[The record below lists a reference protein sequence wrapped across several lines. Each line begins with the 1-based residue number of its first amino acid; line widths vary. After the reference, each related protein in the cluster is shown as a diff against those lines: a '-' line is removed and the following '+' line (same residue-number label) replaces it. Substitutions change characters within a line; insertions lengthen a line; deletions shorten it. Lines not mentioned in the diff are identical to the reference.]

1 LAPPNN
7 AAQSR
12 ACFNKETV
20 MDIHKIDWSTIPW
33 KEIRKGVEQKAFS
46 GSAATVALHRLMPGH
61 EPRPHSH
68 PHEQIAYIVEG
79 RMRFFI
85 GDETHDL
92 GPGGLVVIPGG
103 VTHWGEVL
111 GDEPV
116 INLDV
121 FTPKRPEYAA

>member
-1 LAPPNN
+1 
-7 AAQSR
+7 
-12 ACFNKETV
+12 
-20 MDIHKIDWSTIPW
+20 MDIHKIDWSGIPW

-68 PHEQIAYIVEG
+68 PHEQIAYIIEG
-79 RMRFFI
+79 RMMFYI
-85 GDETHDL
+85 GDEKHEV

-111 GDEPV
+111 GDVPV
-116 INLDV
+116 LNLDV

>member
-1 LAPPNN
+1 MEI
-7 AAQSR
+7 QS
-12 ACFNKETV
+12 
-20 MDIHKIDWSTIPW
+20 IDWSSIPW
-33 KEIRKGVEQKAFS
+33 TPVREGVERKAFS
-46 GSAATVALHRLMPGH
+46 GEGATVSLNRLMPGH

-85 GDETHDL
+85 GDQTHDL

-121 FTPKRPEYAA
+121 FTPKRAEYAP